1 MRSTGWRTAFA
12 ARAHRQRFLGR
23 RTRLAPHASAALPRH
38 AQARGRAPTLVPLRS
53 PDARVSACQRGLGAQ
68 GAAALVVAHF
78 MLLRRQ
84 RLQHCPAAAA
94 PPRQRGSAHPAAV
107 VESCDAR
114 CLGPRMR
121 QSGCGQAKGG
131 TRRTWSG
138 WFRRSFLASGAYGEG
153 QLTAAACCS
162 FCLAA
167 HQKWLDSLSLVRGLG
182 SPWSAAAAQHA
193 QQRTCA
199 CRQSKVCTD
208 KHARSPTLLRPSRV
222 HALDVNGAPT

>member
-1 MRSTGWRTAFA
+1 MRRTGWRTAFA

-131 TRRTWSG
+131 TRRTGLVGFGVHS
-138 WFRRSFLASGAYGEG
+138 SH
-153 QLTAAACCS
+153 Q
-162 FCLAA
+162 A
-167 HQKWLDSLSLVRGLG
+167 H
-182 SPWSAAAAQHA
+182 
-193 QQRTCA
+193 
-199 CRQSKVCTD
+199 TD
-208 KHARSPTLLRPSRV
+208 RLLRRAALSVWLLTRNGWIPFPLSGGWALLGLQLLRSTRRV
-222 HALDVNGAPT
+222 

>member
-1 MRSTGWRTAFA
+1 MRRTGWRTAFA

-38 AQARGRAPTLVPLRS
+38 AQARGRAPTLVPLRP

-94 PPRQRGSAHPAAV
+94 PPRQRGSAHLAAV

-131 TRRTWSG
+131 TRVG
-138 WFRRSFLASGAYGEG
+138 WFRRSFLASGAYGQG
-153 QLTAAACCS
+153 QL
-162 FCLAA
+162 
-167 HQKWLDSLSLVRGLG
+167 
-182 SPWSAAAAQHA
+182 AAQHA
-193 QQRTCA
+193 VLSVWLLTRNGWIPFPLSGGWALLGLQ
-199 CRQSKVCTD
+199 
-208 KHARSPTLLRPSRV
+208 LLRSTRNNERVRADKAKCVLISTRARQLCCAPRAFTPSM
-222 HALDVNGAPT
+222 

>member
-1 MRSTGWRTAFA
+1 MRRTGWRTAFA

-121 QSGCGQAKGG
+121 QSGCGQAKGH
-131 TRRTWSG
+131 TTNVV
-138 WFRRSFLASGAYGEG
+138 WFLVGFGVHSSHQAHTDRG
-153 QLTAAACCS
+153 AACCS

-193 QQRTCA
+193 PRLTTNVCVPTK
-199 CRQSKVCTD
+199 QSVY
-208 KHARSPTLLRPSRV
+208 
-222 HALDVNGAPT
+222 